1 MDDHTIVQLYWERN
15 ESAISQTVETY
26 GAYCTSIAMNILGK
40 SEDAEECV
48 NDACLRLWN
57 TIPPYRPNRL
67 STFLGK
73 IVRNIALSRYRQN
86 TADKRGGGNLPA
98 VLEELAEVVTGGD
111 DVERALE
118 NKELG
123 DAIDAFLESLTTQ
136 NRGLFVRRY
145 WHTDCISDLAD
156 RFGMSEGAVTMSL
169 KRTRQKLHNY
179 LTERGFDL

>member
-1 MDDHTIVQLYWERN
+1 LDDTNIVQLFWERN
-15 ESAISQTVETY
+15 ESAIPQTVETY
-26 GAYCTSIAMNILGK
+26 GAYCTSIAMNILGNR
-40 SEDAEECV
+40 EDAEECV
-48 NDACLRLWN
+48 SDACLRLWN
-57 TIPPYRPNRL
+57 TIPPHRPNRL

-73 IVRNIALSRYRQN
+73 IVRNIALSRYRKS

-98 VLEELAEVVTGGD
+98 VLEELSDVITGGD
-111 DVERALE
+111 DVEQAWE

-123 DAIDAFLESLTTQ
+123 DAIDAFLETLSPQ
-136 NRGLFVRRY
+136 ARRLFVRRY
-145 WHTDCISDLAD
+145 WYTDSIFHIAD